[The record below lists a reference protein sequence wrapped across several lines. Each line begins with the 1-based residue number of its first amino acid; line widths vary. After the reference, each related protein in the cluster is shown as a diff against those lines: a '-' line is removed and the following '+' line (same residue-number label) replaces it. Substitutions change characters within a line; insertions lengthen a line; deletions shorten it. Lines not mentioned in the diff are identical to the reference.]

1 MAARELKIRRLSSS
15 TCEYWPS
22 RPLMRSCVVPQLPQ
36 LFSTRSPD
44 WKFIVSARLHE
55 AVASKSFPEATETI
69 VGEYFLL
76 VSVRLAETTISSTAS
91 ASSSRAKSAR
101 TVSPASRRSS
111 CSADL

>member
-1 MAARELKIRRLSSS
+1 
-15 TCEYWPS
+15 
-22 RPLMRSCVVPQLPQ
+22 MRSCVVPQLPQ